1 MLHAGPAGQRFY
13 AFDATDHMFARS
25 DKAAQTTWAGFSCA
39 CLNECAATEGCKH
52 IFLKQGASEFSCF
65 GLAQAGEL
73 VEVRHARGFVSESW
87 SLL

>member
-1 MLHAGPAGQRFY
+1 
-13 AFDATDHMFARS
+13 MFARNC
-25 DKAAQTTWAGFSCA
+25 KAAQTTWADFSCA
-39 CLNECAATEGCKH
+39 CLNECAATEDCKH

-73 VEVRHARGFVSESW
+73 VGVHHDRDFVSESW